1 VGHDVKADLS
11 GGRFGLWMIGLG
23 AVMLAMAVQRYA
35 VPKGLPYAFGNAMAP
50 FLLGALIAGIC
61 RLCGARRFRLWMA
74 VAASVIVAINVLGS
88 LGGVATSEYRR
99 QDLHDAVAQM
109 RNIADGTPA
118 QGDGTDGPIG
128 RLIPKMQELMVAQRQ
143 REAQHKAAQEALQ
156 IETVLAPASLVD
168 RARIADGRDRLTR
181 SLVETRSSIREYA
194 EFAQSLRALLES
206 LPAGERAGAL
216 AGFDEKMPALETAMD
231 RYLGVEENFHIAA
244 NGLLNFA
251 EANLGKIKI
260 DKATGS
266 LVMSHDLAVDYNA
279 RIHEI
284 QAIAKAE
291 ESAMAEV
298 RNLQTMG
305 RKNMDEME
313 KQLR

>member
-1 VGHDVKADLS
+1 
-11 GGRFGLWMIGLG
+11 
-23 AVMLAMAVQRYA
+23 
-35 VPKGLPYAFGNAMAP
+35 
-50 FLLGALIAGIC
+50 
-61 RLCGARRFRLWMA
+61 MA

-181 SLVETRSSIREYA
+181 SLAETRSSIREYA